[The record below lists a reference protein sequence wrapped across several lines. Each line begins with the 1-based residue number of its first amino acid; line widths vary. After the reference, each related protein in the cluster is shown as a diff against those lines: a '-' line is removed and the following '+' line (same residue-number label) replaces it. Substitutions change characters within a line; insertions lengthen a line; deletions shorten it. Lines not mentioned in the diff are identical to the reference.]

1 MAHIRVLRELLF
13 LIGHMDQDIEALTF
27 AVPVENRLE
36 LLLMQP
42 NQLLHGFTES
52 IQQSVVFLTTR
63 TA

>member
-1 MAHIRVLRELLF
+1 MADICVLRKLLS
-13 LIGHMDQDIEALTF
+13 LISHMDQDIEALTF

-42 NQLLHGFTES
+42 YQLLHGVTES
-52 IQQSVVFLTTR
+52 IQQTVVFLTTS